1 MNRYDRISGLILA
14 FVSLGIVIGSFFYP
28 LGTWAKPGPGFLP
41 LWCGVIMFLLSLNTF
56 FQSIWRE
63 KKRIRSFDAS
73 WDSSFLT
80 SRWPKL
86 VWTIGILFF
95 YYLFL
100 EVLGYILTTF
110 IVMVLLLKAVESTR
124 WRTVLLE
131 AFVATFASYGLF
143 QLWLKVQL
151 PKGIWPSLSL

>member
-1 MNRYDRISGLILA
+1 MQAGIPH
-14 FVSLGIVIGSFFYP
+14 FSL
-28 LGTWAKPGPGFLP
+28 PGGPNWFG
-41 LWCGVIMFLLSLNTF
+41 
-56 FQSIWRE
+56 
-63 KKRIRSFDAS
+63 RSA
-73 WDSSFLT
+73 
-80 SRWPKL
+80 P
-86 VWTIGILFF
+86 FF

-110 IVMVLLLKAVESTR
+110 ILMVLLLKAVESTR

-131 AFVATFASYGLF
+131 AFVATFASYALF